1 MSRNELIPAPE
12 AETPARPA
20 PPSQGRP
27 ALPEVLDAE
36 FSEAPSRHLR
46 DYLRVVYK
54 YRWLACTCFGLTLG
68 LTVFV
73 TLLTPRTYTAT
84 TRLQVTRQSPIQLQL
99 EENVLRVDEND
110 RNVNGTSSF
119 LGTQVAVLQ
128 SRDLAERVIRRH
140 RLAENEA
147 FLQPRA
153 GRSGLLTVS
162 GRILSLLRPRGWGG
176 SPATGNEDADSG
188 GATEAE
194 PRLLD
199 RYIGYV
205 AVRDVRNTDL
215 VEVSFTTPNP
225 SLSAFLAAA
234 HTQAYMEANE
244 EARLV
249 TNVTAKAFLGQQL
262 RESQQRIERAQA
274 SLRAFAAE
282 HPNVA
287 IDDETKV
294 VGQRISELSSLLTKT
309 EGTRVGLESRY
320 EFLTKPDTEPLN
332 YFLDRPGVQ
341 KLRLALLD
349 LGAQEAS
356 VSDRLGPNHTQMVEL
371 RQQAK
376 TIEAQLRTEVEH
388 EVAAVRAHHGALQMR
403 EDRVRGKLEEQEH
416 AAIEVQGV
424 AARYEMVKKDAEAAR
439 ALHDSLL
446 KQQMDTTVNSELAPS
461 NIRVV
466 ERAEVPQHATK
477 PNVSLNLTL
486 GLIAGLVFGLGA
498 AFACE
503 YFDNSVKSSEDV
515 ADLLQLST
523 LATIPNFTLAR
534 RRSGSKP
541 LVIGTPGGNGKG
553 NGNGNGA
560 KSSESGSRA
569 EDLVVLHEPRSVVA
583 EAFRSMRTAVLFSA
597 PGAPPRVILLTSAGV
612 GEGKTFTSLN
622 LATTLAD
629 SGSRVLLIDADL
641 RRAGCHRAFGIVN
654 ERGLSSFLSGQVTLA
669 EAIRVLDA
677 PKLSFIPAGPTPPNP
692 AELVGS
698 SRMRDTLEQLRDE
711 YDFVIIDSPPTLP
724 VTDAVVLAREADGIV
739 LVVKGHDTP
748 RELVRRARDQLVHAG
763 AHILGALVNN
773 VDLGWGD
780 LYYYNRY
787 YGAYY
792 GRPEAREGLE
802 QHA

>member
-1 MSRNELIPAPE
+1 VSRNELIPAPE

-20 PPSQGRP
+20 PLPQGRP
-27 ALPEVLDAE
+27 ASPEVLDAE

-68 LTVFV
+68 LTVFI

-99 EENVLRVDEND
+99 EQNVLRVDEND

-119 LGTQVAVLQ
+119 LSTQVAVLQ
-128 SRDLAERVIRRH
+128 SRDLAERVIRHH

-153 GRSGLLTVS
+153 GRAGLLTVS
-162 GRILSLLRPRGWGG
+162 GRILSLLRPRGLGG
-176 SPATGNEDADSG
+176 APATGNEDADTG

-225 SLSAFLAAA
+225 ALSAFLVAA

-262 RESQQRIERAQA
+262 RESQQRIERSEAA
-274 SLRAFAAE
+274 LRAFAAE

-320 EFLTKPDTEPLN
+320 EFLTKPDTEPLA

-416 AAIEVQGV
+416 AAIGLQGV
-424 AARYEMVKKDAEAAR
+424 AARYEMVKKDAETAR

-446 KQQMDTTVNSELAPS
+446 KQQMDTDVNSELAPS

-477 PNVSLNLTL
+477 PKVSLNLTL
-486 GLIAGLVFGLGA
+486 GLIAGLVFGLGS

-523 LATIPNFTLAR
+523 LATIPNFSLAR

-560 KSSESGSRA
+560 GSSESGSRA

-583 EAFRSMRTAVLFSA
+583 EAFRSLRTAVLFSA

-654 ERGLSSFLSGQVTLA
+654 ERGLSSFLAGQVTLA

-787 YGAYY
+787 YGTYY

>member
-1 MSRNELIPAPE
+1 M
-12 AETPARPA
+12 
-20 PPSQGRP
+20 
-27 ALPEVLDAE
+27 
-36 FSEAPSRHLR
+36 
-46 DYLRVVYK
+46 
-54 YRWLACTCFGLTLG
+54 
-68 LTVFV
+68 
-73 TLLTPRTYTAT
+73 
-84 TRLQVTRQSPIQLQL
+84 
-99 EENVLRVDEND
+99 
-110 RNVNGTSSF
+110 
-119 LGTQVAVLQ
+119 
-128 SRDLAERVIRRH
+128 
-140 RLAENEA
+140 
-147 FLQPRA
+147 
-153 GRSGLLTVS
+153 
-162 GRILSLLRPRGWGG
+162 
-176 SPATGNEDADSG
+176 
-188 GATEAE
+188 
-194 PRLLD
+194 
-199 RYIGYV
+199 
-205 AVRDVRNTDL
+205 
-215 VEVSFTTPNP
+215 
-225 SLSAFLAAA
+225 
-234 HTQAYMEANE
+234 
-244 EARLV
+244 
-249 TNVTAKAFLGQQL
+249 
-262 RESQQRIERAQA
+262 
-274 SLRAFAAE
+274 
-282 HPNVA
+282 
-287 IDDETKV
+287 
-294 VGQRISELSSLLTKT
+294 
-309 EGTRVGLESRY
+309 
-320 EFLTKPDTEPLN
+320 
-332 YFLDRPGVQ
+332 
-341 KLRLALLD
+341 
-349 LGAQEAS
+349 
-356 VSDRLGPNHTQMVEL
+356 
-371 RQQAK
+371 
-376 TIEAQLRTEVEH
+376 
-388 EVAAVRAHHGALQMR
+388 
-403 EDRVRGKLEEQEH
+403 
-416 AAIEVQGV
+416 
-424 AARYEMVKKDAEAAR
+424 
-439 ALHDSLL
+439 
-446 KQQMDTTVNSELAPS
+446 
-461 NIRVV
+461 
-466 ERAEVPQHATK
+466 PQHATK

-523 LATIPNFTLAR
+523 LATIPNFSLAR

-560 KSSESGSRA
+560 ESSESGSRA

-748 RELVRRARDQLVHAG
+748 RELVRRARDQLVNAG